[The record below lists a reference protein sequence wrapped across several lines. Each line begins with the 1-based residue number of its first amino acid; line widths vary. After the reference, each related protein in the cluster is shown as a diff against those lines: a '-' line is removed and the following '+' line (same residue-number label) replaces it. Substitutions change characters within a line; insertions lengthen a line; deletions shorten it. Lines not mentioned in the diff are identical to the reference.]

1 MSDFFGSI
9 VDAVAGIQQQDWA
22 SDEADAA
29 RQAAKDNMLQ
39 GEDWAAKMRAS
50 TYQTTVQ
57 DMKAAG
63 LNPML
68 AYSHGGTPT
77 PGAPAA
83 TGGIAASS
91 SGTRLQPAEAQAA
104 WSAAQLNAAAAE
116 AKTAEASKT
125 RAEEQEITA
134 RTKTYPVTIDNI
146 QQQIKESQARAENL
160 VQQTHTGAA
169 TAENVQQQTE
179 NLRAT
184 LPQIR
189 ATVNMLQTLATKN
202 KADAI
207 LAGAQ
212 TTVSDA
218 QYDEI
223 QQRVRANLPAI
234 QAALQKLETQHR
246 NLELPQAGMR
256 AAVYDSP
263 IGALSEFLRALNPL
277 TGIISV
283 TK

>member
-9 VDAVAGIQQQDWA
+9 VDAVAGLQQQDWA

-29 RQAAKDNMLQ
+29 RQAARDNMLQ
-39 GEDWAAKMRAS
+39 GEDWATKMRAS
-50 TYQTTVQ
+50 TYQTTVA

-104 WSAAQLNAAAAE
+104 WSASQLNSAAAE
-116 AKTAEASKT
+116 AKIAEASKT
-125 RAEEQEITA
+125 RAEENEITA
-134 RTKTYPVTIDNI
+134 RTKTYPVTIDNL
-146 QQQIKESQARAENL
+146 QQQIAESKTRAENL

-169 TAENVQQQTE
+169 SAQNIQQQTE

-189 ATVNMLQTLATKN
+189 ATVNMLESVATKS
-202 KADAI
+202 KAEAI

-223 QQRVRANLPAI
+223 RQRIQQNLP
-234 QAALQKLETQHR
+234 QLKAALDKLEARHR

>member
-9 VDAVAGIQQQDWA
+9 VDAVAGLQQQDWA
-22 SDEADAA
+22 SDEADAS
-29 RQAAKDNMLQ
+29 RQFQRDQRLASQ
-39 GEDWAAKMRAS
+39 DWAEQMRA
-50 TYQTTVQ
+50 TAFQTTTKDLQ
-57 DMKAAG
+57 AAG

-68 AYSHGGTPT
+68 AYSHSATPT
-77 PGAPAA
+77 PSAPGA
-83 TGGIAASS
+83 TGGAVASS
-91 SGTRLQPAEAQAA
+91 GGTRIEPTQAMA
-104 WSAAQLNAAAAE
+104 NWSAAQLNDAAAE
-116 AKTAEASKT
+116 AKIAEASKT
-125 RAEEQEITA
+125 RAEENEITA
-134 RTKTYPVTIDNI
+134 RTKTYPVTIQSVQQGI
-146 QQQIKESQARAENL
+146 QESQARIQNL
-160 VQQTHTGAA
+160 IQQQHTGAA
-169 TAENVQQQTE
+169 TAENLSQQTE
-179 NLRAT
+179 NLRAM

-189 ATVNMLQTLATKN
+189 ATVQMLDTLATKN
-202 KADAI
+202 KAEAI

-223 QQRVRANLPAI
+223 QQRIRENLP
-234 QAALQKLETQHR
+234 QLKAALDKLEARHR